1 MTAYKRFIFLS
12 ALLLGSGWET
22 VSASEYPP
30 LNNLWPEAAAGS
42 ASNHGNPWRTQ
53 KNISTAEAQFAQPS
67 GNPWLEG
74 GRSQQRAN
82 AYPQQAP
89 QMMPRLPQRGEVQ
102 AWSSPQRF
110 PFGWMP

>member
-12 ALLLGSGWET
+12 ALLLGSGWAM
-22 VSASEYPP
+22 VSAAEYPP
-30 LNNLWPEAAAGS
+30 LNNMWPEAAAGS

-74 GRSQQRAN
+74 GRVPQRVN
-82 AYPQQAP
+82 LYPPPAR
-89 QMMPRLPQRGEVQ
+89 QMMPRLPQRREVQ
-102 AWSSPQRF
+102 AWSSPQSF